1 MVCVQL
7 DRGHYQTIS
16 AYAGNVWLPPL
27 KNSDSYLTNSV
38 SNQVHTL
45 TTIHSDSLNSSGYVV
60 KRKPHLSGLFHFTL
74 LPLWNSK
81 VCKSGVKMS
90 SLMELI
96 PSHKVQKIS
105 HTLHKRNRRFFGD
118 QKWVDLKNLPKSQKV
133 ICAHSSWIKVAEW
146 MTDGI
151 PTLPSHPPSHHA
163 PHKSKKAKE
172 MVEVLCRNSSEW
184 KLCDC
189 EERHQTVSIFLQ
201 VWSQTVW
208 RPMKIRK

>member
-60 KRKPHLSGLFHFTL
+60 KRKTHLSGLFHFTL

-118 QKWVDLKNLPKSQKV
+118 QKWVDLKKPTKVTESNLCTLFLNKSSRV
-133 ICAHSSWIKVAEW
+133 NDWWDPHSPI
-146 MTDGI
+146 
-151 PTLPSHPPSHHA
+151 PPSL
-163 PHKSKKAKE
+163 PPRSPQKQESKRDGRGV
-172 MVEVLCRNSSEW
+172 M
-184 KLCDC
+184 
-189 EERHQTVSIFLQ
+189 
-201 VWSQTVW
+201 
-208 RPMKIRK
+208 